1 MKYGKLM
8 VKFVEDEELDLPF
21 ELNVAEIV
29 IDKKGKIK
37 TYNRA
42 KRKQETKKLIQ
53 EYESSNDWRERD

>member
-1 MKYGKLM
+1 M

-21 ELNVAEIV
+21 ELDVAEIV

-37 TYNRA
+37 IYNRA